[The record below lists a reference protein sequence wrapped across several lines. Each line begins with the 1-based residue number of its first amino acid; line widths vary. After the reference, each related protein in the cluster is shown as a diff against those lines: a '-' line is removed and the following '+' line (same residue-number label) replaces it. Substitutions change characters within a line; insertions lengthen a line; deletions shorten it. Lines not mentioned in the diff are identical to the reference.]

1 MSGID
6 TDEHDIEPSTSG
18 CRYVFMILNFVI
30 PPGGGSFIL
39 LINAKMLAF

>member
-18 CRYVFMILNFVI
+18 CRYVLFIYFYDFVL
-30 PPGGGSFIL
+30 FYCDQHVYY
-39 LINAKMLAF
+39 F